1 MAVNEAAMLGVCKE
15 GDGPGDILGVGE
27 TGHRDASLDIRVR
40 VASSGLILMVY
51 LGSRTPKIPCCAFVL
66 CWVKARKTCGSSRL
80 R

>member
-15 GDGPGDILGVGE
+15 GDGPGYVLRGGE
-27 TGHRDASLDIRVR
+27 AAHRDASLDILVS

-66 CWVKARKTCGSSRL
+66 CWVKARKTCASSRL